1 MNDENKS
8 FDPLDMSNYKVERL
22 PKMNKSP
29 FEIWMARLGVPLAI
43 IAFVVIYFSHIAFI
57 DNMNFDGMADTA
69 VKRFNVLGA
78 DGFIKANYAMLA
90 IFVSSLILWITE
102 AIPNYLTSLL
112 VILSTVICGVTTQK
126 EALAQLGHPVMWL
139 NILSFV
145 LASML
150 VKTRFAKRLALSF
163 VIKFGKTAKGVLW
176 SFLVIN
182 IVLSLFSSECFVIFF
197 CFFTIIFVKL

>member
-112 VILSTVICGVTTQK
+112 VILSSTVDTGPRIALVRMAGSQITGFRTIFGICSIDVPSPCAIAPPT
-126 EALAQLGHPVMWL
+126 
-139 NILSFV
+139 
-145 LASML
+145 
-150 VKTRFAKRLALSF
+150 
-163 VIKFGKTAKGVLW
+163 
-176 SFLVIN
+176 
-182 IVLSLFSSECFVIFF
+182 LFSR
-197 CFFTIIFVKL
+197 